1 MVQTVKPATPAAE
14 AYFEVVRAIC
24 INGERVE
31 PGTVVRLSR
40 VIATESMA
48 AGKVKPAEPKPAKAA
63 KAKSADTQESAP

>member
-1 MVQTVKPATPAAE
+1 MVQTVKPLSPAGE
-14 AYFEVVRAIC
+14 GDFEVVRAIC

-40 VIATESMA
+40 VIATECMA

-63 KAKSADTQESAP
+63 KAKPADTQEPAP